1 MSSSETAVTSS
12 NLVAQLNQ
20 RWRVVA
26 LDGTQWILQRLHEN
40 DWRARSHCR
49 TRYALERCVQAY
61 AGDVDP
67 AARAILNAL
76 PLHIDWTQKPRLAPP
91 ARREDRQLKGIGADT

>member
-1 MSSSETAVTSS
+1 MIST

-20 RWRVVA
+20 RWRVVEH
-26 LDGTQWILQRLHEN
+26 DGTQWILLRLHEN

-76 PLHIDWTQKPRLAPP
+76 PGHIDWGDPSAAAPGIP
-91 ARREDRQLKGIGADT
+91 ASRSRRAIEPPEALRGRTP